1 VRQNTMKRKLRSGEP
16 VFGVSMMVPC
26 PQIVEMIGK
35 LGFEWVMIDCEHG
48 SLSLESVELMVM
60 AAEAS
65 GLVPIVRPRTNDP
78 DAIAQVLDCGA
89 LGVQVPH
96 VNTVD
101 DARRAVE
108 SAKHHPLGQRGL
120 AVGTRSADYGIGISM
135 ADHVRQ
141 ANEEMLVCIQL
152 EEAEALR
159 NLEAI
164 IQVQGVDVFF
174 IGPSDL
180 SQSMGYPGQPNAPA
194 VRAAISRAFAEIRAA
209 SRTPG
214 SAGSAEQI
222 AEYRSEGCLYLY
234 THLPRLLASGTAQ
247 FMKTVGTG
255 RQAGPAVPAAGES
268 PRSST

>member
-1 VRQNTMKRKLRSGEP
+1 MRQNAMKRKLRSGEP
-16 VFGVSMMVPC
+16 VLGVSMMVPC

-35 LGFEWVMIDCEHG
+35 LGFDWVMIDCEHG
-48 SLSLESVELMVM
+48 SLSLESVELMII

-65 GLVPIVRPRTNDP
+65 GMVPIVRPQAGHP
-78 DAIAQVLDCGA
+78 DAIAQVLDRGA

-96 VNTVD
+96 VNTAD

-108 SAKHHPLGQRGL
+108 SAKHYPMGQRGL
-120 AVGTRSADYGIGISM
+120 AVGTRSADYGLGLSM

-141 ANEEMLVCIQL
+141 ANEETLVCIQL

-164 IQVQGVDVFF
+164 TQVQGVDVFF
-174 IGPSDL
+174 VGPSDL

-194 VRAAISRAFAEIRAA
+194 VRAAISRAFAQIRAA
-209 SRTPG
+209 GRTPG
-214 SAGSAEQI
+214 SAGSAEQV
-222 AEYRSEGCLYLY
+222 AEYLDEGCLYLY
-234 THLPRLLASGTAQ
+234 THLPRLLAYGTAQ
-247 FMKTVGTG
+247 FMQTVKTGH
-255 RQAGPAVPAAGES
+255 RAGPAGPAADEN